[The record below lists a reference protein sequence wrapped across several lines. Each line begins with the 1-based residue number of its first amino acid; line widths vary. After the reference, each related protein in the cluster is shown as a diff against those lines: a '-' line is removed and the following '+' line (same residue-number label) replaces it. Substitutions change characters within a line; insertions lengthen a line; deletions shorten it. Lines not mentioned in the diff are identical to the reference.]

1 MEVPNRKPVA
11 SSAASSCADLGVMR
25 SRSLSRKLNSLTDRC
40 TFVQAHEAWQMIQM
54 IYPSHKMPSVWLAR
68 AQFMCESQFLTREL
82 CSMLHCDVFVWHSKV
97 KELGFC
103 LRYWWEGIDWRVR
116 ARGKYHGDQKYPKP
130 DRTALLWTCHVQQC

>member
-82 CSMLHCDVFVWHSKV
+82 CSMLHCDVFVWHSK
-97 KELGFC
+97 
-103 LRYWWEGIDWRVR
+103 
-116 ARGKYHGDQKYPKP
+116 GKQLEVEKGS
-130 DRTALLWTCHVQQC
+130 ALLERAGGEEQFLAEVCTLEYLESHGTSWKKQSR